1 MSVTVI
7 EARPWPG
14 KPRRF
19 RVETVTDYFDLHVG
33 QTLLL
38 EDLHKLRS
46 DGVVVVIR

>member
-1 MSVTVI
+1 MSVTVT
-7 EARPWPG
+7 EARAFPN

-38 EDLHKLRS
+38 ADLHQLRK
-46 DGVVVVIR
+46 DGVIVIIQ

>member
-1 MSVTVI
+1 MSVTVT
-7 EARPWPG
+7 EARAFPN

-19 RVETVTDYFDLHVG
+19 RVESVTDYFDLRIG

-46 DGVVVVIR
+46 DGVVVVIK

>member
-1 MSVTVI
+1 MSVTVT

-19 RVETVTDYFDLHVG
+19 RVDTVTDYFDLHVG

-38 EDLHKLRS
+38 ADLHKLRS
-46 DGVVVVIR
+46 DGVVIVIK